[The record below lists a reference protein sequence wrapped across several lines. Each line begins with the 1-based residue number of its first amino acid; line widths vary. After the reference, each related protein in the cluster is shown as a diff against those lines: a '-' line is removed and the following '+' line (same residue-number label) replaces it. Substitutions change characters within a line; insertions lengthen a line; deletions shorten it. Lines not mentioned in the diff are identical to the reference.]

1 MVAALVFMVIMWWGL
16 QSGEQ
21 QSCVNSNHAV
31 SLMCPKLSL
40 RNQSALGGLQANQHL
55 HRWTGWTGWL
65 AAYSVCQQ
73 RVEEK
78 SNTAE
83 LQTGQKKKRFCDFFQ
98 NDSPTHTHTYTHTH
112 THRKNPHKLDTFHIH
127 EACPPP
133 PFPPC
138 RTIYMWSE
146 ESHTWWAVLMEG
158 ITSQVWREWW
168 RVSAASVVS
177 RWWFPV
183 FANWCCNFE

>member
-98 NDSPTHTHTYTHTH
+98 NDSPTHTHTHTH
-112 THRKNPHKLDTFHIH
+112 KKNPTQTWHFPYPWSLS
-127 EACPPP
+127 P

-146 ESHTWWAVLMEG
+146 EITYMMSCLNGGNHQPGVKGMMEG
-158 ITSQVWREWW
+158 
-168 RVSAASVVS
+168 
-177 RWWFPV
+177 
-183 FANWCCNFE
+183 